1 MLQYLKIAC
10 CMALT
15 FPLSLKAQVQT
26 QEIVKFLALGD
37 SYTIGQS
44 VDVTARWPVQLIDS
58 LRVKGIACDDPLIIA
73 MTGWRTDNLKTAI
86 QNANLSNTGFNLVSL
101 LIGVNNQYQGKT
113 VESYAP
119 EFSNLLD
126 IVIELAGGNKN
137 RVFVV
142 SIPDYGFTPF
152 GMNNQPTITANINA
166 FNAVNKSISEEK
178 GVTYINITDISRQGL
193 AQPDLVASDGL
204 HPSGKMYTEWVKTIL
219 DTITVQQVITEIET
233 EKSLSIRLYPNPAG
247 TRITIASLPSSEK
260 NFKIILRNSTG
271 NTVFQMDFTTENEEA
286 SINIESLTPGVY
298 FYELSGTTH
307 ILKTGKLVKR

>member
-1 MLQYLKIAC
+1 
-10 CMALT
+10 MALT